1 MDELHNL
8 MSVGKSRDMILQKL
22 FKMSSL
28 KNIFKSRT
36 RIAFSIKITFFQGP
50 ATATGLEVRKG
61 LFEPGF
67 DADMV
72 VWDPSVSNKSQNHT
86 GAKF

>member
-1 MDELHNL
+1 
-8 MSVGKSRDMILQKL
+8 
-22 FKMSSL
+22 MSSL
-28 KNIFKSRT
+28 KNALKSKT
-36 RIAFSIKITFFQGP
+36 GIAFTIRLNNNFQGP

-72 VWDPSVSNKSQNHT
+72 VWDPSVSNK
-86 GAKF
+86 